1 MNTPNQAPPFGL
13 LELQAPIGI
22 GPMSSRYSAR
32 DPGGPGEHSV
42 IELRALHELKPEH
55 RGRLLQ
61 LASLRHDG
69 LLPIRSLHL
78 EGSGPHYITV
88 HGPNAGWLES
98 APRSLAGIRAALT
111 ELSDALAAAH
121 REGIVHG
128 TLEAAHVLR
137 APRGYW
143 LDLTGTDPSPRP
155 RRAPELANGQPAT
168 GAADV
173 WALGT
178 IVIAALPSQEDVELG
193 ALLAEMTA
201 VDPESRPTADRVAGR
216 IDRTMAAHIPSQ
228 SSNANTNP
236 GPKTIP
242 SQLGPYTLL
251 EKLGEG
257 GMGAVYRARG
267 RGEDHDVALKVLL
280 PEWSRDALVLAR
292 FRREARVLSQLCTPH
307 IARFIAAR
315 RDAEWEYMV
324 MEFVEGRSAHWLLQK
339 RGPFNVRAS
348 LAIGCDI
355 ARALAEVHALE
366 LVHRD
371 VKPSNILIAADSDP
385 AIEPRS
391 KLCDFGIVRPKQGE
405 EATALTRTGT
415 PGTPSYM
422 APEQAMDP
430 RSLDP
435 RSDVYALGVVLYEL
449 LTGRVPYT
457 GAGGVAVVMAAL
469 NGGCASP
476 DALRDDLPAGLSA
489 AVMKALAPRAAERIA
504 STRALGAA
512 LLPFARE
519 GDRAAWERELT
530 ADVTAD
536 PDTREPDAG
545 FATRATEPSDSAP
558 QPAPVR
564 RTPVRWVVGA
574 AALALLGVAVV
585 PRWSVRPAD
594 GRSPPAARVSS
605 GPPQTPLLSASTAP
619 TVAPAS
625 AADASVAVAA
635 AAASLVAPVAAQRTA
650 SARARTPRVAVRA
663 RPVPAA
669 PTATPAPPT
678 ATSPT

>member
-1 MNTPNQAPPFGL
+1 M
-13 LELQAPIGI
+13 
-22 GPMSSRYSAR
+22 
-32 DPGGPGEHSV
+32 
-42 IELRALHELKPEH
+42 
-55 RGRLLQ
+55 
-61 LASLRHDG
+61 
-69 LLPIRSLHL
+69 
-78 EGSGPHYITV
+78 EG
-88 HGPNAGWLES
+88 A
-98 APRSLAGIRAALT
+98 
-111 ELSDALAAAH
+111 
-121 REGIVHG
+121 
-128 TLEAAHVLR
+128 
-137 APRGYW
+137 
-143 LDLTGTDPSPRP
+143 
-155 RRAPELANGQPAT
+155 
-168 GAADV
+168 
-173 WALGT
+173 
-178 IVIAALPSQEDVELG
+178 
-193 ALLAEMTA
+193 MTA
-201 VDPESRPTADRVAGR
+201 VGADSSADEEPVLPEGTA
-216 IDRTMAAHIPSQ
+216 
-228 SSNANTNP
+228 
-236 GPKTIP
+236 
-242 SQLGPYTLL
+242 LGPYTLGRR
-251 EKLGEG
+251 LGRG
-257 GMGAVYRARG
+257 GMGVVYEARHRELG
-267 RGEDHDVALKVLL
+267 RRVALKTLHPGLAYQASVRTRFLREGRL
-280 PEWSRDALVLAR
+280 ASRVRHPHVVDVIDLGTYAGTTCLVMEYLEGETLRA
-292 FRREARVLSQLCTPH
+292 H
-307 IARFIAAR
+307 IARRGPLPAGDAVAILLPVTAAVAAAH
-315 RDAEWEYMV
+315 DAEV
-324 MEFVEGRSAHWLLQK
+324 
-339 RGPFNVRAS
+339 
-348 LAIGCDI
+348 
-355 ARALAEVHALE
+355 
-366 LVHRD
+366 VHRD
-371 VKPSNILIAADSDP
+371 LKPENIFLERGRDGDAVP
-385 AIEPRS
+385 
-391 KLCDFGIVRPKQGE
+391 KVLDFGISK
-405 EATALTRTGT
+405 ALTSEGAESVTT
-415 PGTPSYM
+415 TSALLGTPSYM

-476 DALRDDLPAGLSA
+476 NALRDDLPAGLSA

-669 PTATPAPPT
+669 PTATPAPPAPPRVT
-678 ATSPT
+678 ANNAPLID